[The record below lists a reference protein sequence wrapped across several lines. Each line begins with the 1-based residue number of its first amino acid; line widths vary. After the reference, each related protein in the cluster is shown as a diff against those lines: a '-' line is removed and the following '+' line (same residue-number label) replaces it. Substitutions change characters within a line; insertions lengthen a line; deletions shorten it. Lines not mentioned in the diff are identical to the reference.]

1 MRSQVHREVT
11 MSDVLV
17 LRTCRF
23 DMTSHG
29 GFKWPRRGKVEAP
42 DFKPTKAC
50 GNGLH
55 GFLWGEGD
63 AGLADWSADAN
74 WLVVKVDS
82 ADIIDLGGKVKFP
95 RGSVVCCGDRK
106 KATDY
111 LVSRAPRETA
121 CMGAFV
127 TGGDGSTVTGGD
139 GSTVT
144 GGYRSTVTGG
154 YRSTVTGGH
163 RSTVTGGDGSTLS
176 VKWWDGARYRI
187 AVAYVGEDG
196 IKANTPCCVV
206 DGRFEEAR

>member
-1 MRSQVHREVT
+1 

-17 LRTCRF
+17 LRTCRS

-82 ADIIDLGGKVKFP
+82 ADIIDLGSKVKFP

-127 TGGDGSTVTGGD
+127 TGGDGSTVTGG
-139 GSTVT
+139 
-144 GGYRSTVTGG
+144 YRSTVTGG
-154 YRSTVTGGH
+154 Y

-196 IKANTPCCVV
+196 IKADTPYRVV